1 MLRSLIRKLV
11 GKEAGQALPLFG
23 LFLFVLFGFVAM
35 SIDVGRYVWARTQ
48 MQAAVDSAALAAA
61 QSMPSLS
68 DANAKAEAYWLDNS
82 GFIRSQGENVQF
94 NVEYPEGNKAIR
106 VSGSA
111 DIPTYFARLFG
122 VDEWHVSASGDAES
136 QVLDIAVVLDV
147 SGSMCYS
154 APGVL
159 HSESTESYLMSA
171 GHPASRPTVA
181 DQNPATPA
189 LDGIPSGGIDS
200 ITIRV
205 SNVAIFNSTNSS
217 TNSTNFGYSSGD
229 RYYNRTMGRAGMVA
243 IFQNSGPGV
252 GAYELFKITAV
263 DSTNNTLT
271 VTRAQNILW
280 RGTFPTSKITH
291 AVGAEI
297 WANRSGCDR
306 AARNTTS
313 PYGIDP
319 FDDTI
324 INAEYFTTLF
334 DPSYDKIGVVRY
346 SETASSVRAL
356 SSDLASIRTSIH
368 NLVPPTGATNI
379 PHGLAKGRQIVFDG
393 STARTNGV
401 KVIVLLTDGIPNRFC
416 TNPSAYATSGFT
428 SCAVDSSESSPTSC
442 TPETAAMTHLW
453 AQATA
458 AKNAG
463 ITVYVIGLGAGVL
476 DCVLEKTA
484 ANGGGKYY
492 KAPTTAQLDEAFQ
505 AIAEQTHIALVK

>member
-1 MLRSLIRKLV
+1 MLRSLIRRLV

-48 MQAAVDSAALAAA
+48 MQAAVDASALAAA
-61 QSMPSLS
+61 QSMPSLP
-68 DANAKAEAYWLDNS
+68 DANAKAEEYWLDNS
-82 GFIRSQGENVQF
+82 GFIRSQGKNVAFQVAF
-94 NVEYPEGNKAIR
+94 PEGNKAIS
-106 VSGSA
+106 VSASA

-122 VDEWHVSASGDAES
+122 VDKWHVSASGDAEA

-159 HSESTESYLMSA
+159 HTESTESYLMSP

-189 LDGIPSGGIDS
+189 LDGIPSGGADS

-205 SNVAIFNSTNSS
+205 SDVAIFNSTNST
-217 TNSTNFGYSSGD
+217 TNNSNFGYSSAD
-229 RYYNRTMGRAGMVA
+229 KYHQRTLGRKGMIA
-243 IFQNSGPGV
+243 IFQNSGPGA
-252 GAYELFKITAV
+252 GAYELFTITGV
-263 DSTNNTLT
+263 DGANNTLT
-271 VTRAQNILW
+271 VTRAQPIVWN
-280 RGTFPTSKITH
+280 GTYATSKITH

-306 AARNTTS
+306 AARNTTP

-319 FDDTI
+319 FDETI
-324 INAEYFTTLF
+324 SNAEYFTTLF
-334 DPSYDKIGVVRY
+334 DPEYDKIGLVRY
-346 SETASSVRAL
+346 SQVATTVRAL

-368 NLVPPTGATNI
+368 NLATPADATNI
-379 PHGLAKGRQIVFDG
+379 PHGLAKGRQVVFDG
-393 STARTNGV
+393 ATARTNGV
-401 KVIVLLTDGIPNRFC
+401 KVIVLLTDGIPNRYC
-416 TNPSAYATSGFT
+416 TNASAYETSGFT
-428 SCAVDSSESSPTSC
+428 TCSVSSSASSPTSC
-442 TPETAAMTHLW
+442 APATTAMTQLW
-453 AQATA
+453 DQATA

-484 ANGGGKYY
+484 LNGGGKYY

-505 AIAEQTHIALVK
+505 AIAEQTHIALVR